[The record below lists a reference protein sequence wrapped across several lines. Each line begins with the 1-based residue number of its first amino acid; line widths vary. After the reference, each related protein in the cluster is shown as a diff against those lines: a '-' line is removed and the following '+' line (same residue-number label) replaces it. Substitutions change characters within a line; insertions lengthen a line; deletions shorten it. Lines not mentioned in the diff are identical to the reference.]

1 MAAVTSPLRAI
12 CWPFASH
19 FGALKGNA
27 FSRLIGLVGMN
38 EVADAT
44 VRSADCHRGAD
55 AAAPC
60 GGHNRFPH
68 PGRIPD
74 RVQPSYQ
81 TAVNSSEAVRQS
93 DEQAAPTGLS
103 ITRAVSA
110 HRRSDVRDEG
120 GRDQRFSEA
129 HRCSKMHHDQP
140 APIAQAAG
148 AFLLPPQRT
157 NNPVICIT
165 VLEGGRA

>member
-38 EVADAT
+38 EVAERRC
-44 VRSADCHRGAD
+44 VQQIVIRGAD
-55 AAAPC
+55 AAAR
-60 GGHNRFPH
+60 GAMGTIES
-68 PGRIPD
+68 RIP
-74 RVQPSYQ
+74 VAYQ
-81 TAVNSSEAVRQS
+81 TEFNPHTRPRSIRAGGGPGQS

-110 HRRSDVRDEG
+110 HPS
-120 GRDQRFSEA
+120 
-129 HRCSKMHHDQP
+129 
-140 APIAQAAG
+140 PI
-148 AFLLPPQRT
+148 
-157 NNPVICIT
+157 
-165 VLEGGRA
+165 